1 MAFGWDDAAT
11 IAAPVLG
18 LATGIGA
25 GKRQIKQQKKLNELG
40 IDAYRQQREIDQA
53 NQMEMWNATNV
64 EAQIEH
70 MKNAGMSIS
79 AMYGGSG
86 GGGTTAG
93 SGGGSAP
100 IATADGEVQRQAMG
114 LQLGR
119 QAAELALLQ
128 AQTKKTEVEAENL
141 EGVDRENKIADTA
154 IKQAT
159 VEIQN
164 VAARIANATEKQQI
178 DHITYA
184 ANEQIHKARERFN
197 KAQVA
202 EETQRAAINKIKLE
216 AIGVGIE
223 NILKEA
229 QVGKTRT
236 GTQ

>member
-1 MAFGWDDAAT
+1 
-11 IAAPVLG
+11 
-18 LATGIGA
+18 
-25 GKRQIKQQKKLNELG
+25 
-40 IDAYRQQREIDQA
+40 
-53 NQMEMWNATNV
+53 
-64 EAQIEH
+64 

-184 ANEQIHKARERFN
+184 ANEQIHKAREQFN
-197 KAQVA
+197 SGKKAGSNTVDA
-202 EETQRAAINKIKLE
+202 LSGADHKAKSGKVPNLNPMNKYIN
-216 AIGVGIE
+216 G
-223 NILKEA
+223 
-229 QVGKTRT
+229 GK
-236 GTQ
+236 

>member
-1 MAFGWDDAAT
+1 MAFGWDDAAA
-11 IAAPVLG
+11 IASPVLG

-64 EAQIEH
+64 GAQIEH

-93 SGGGSAP
+93 SGGGSVP
-100 IATADGEVQRQAMG
+100 IATADGETARQAMG

-128 AQTKKTEVEAENL
+128 AQTKKTEVETENIA
-141 EGVDRENKIADTA
+141 GVDRENKKETTRG
-154 IKQAT
+154 IKFNNDMNDYMQETFKEMLNDMKEITWEKILGVITVVVDAT
-159 VEIQN
+159 MKMKELQEGE
-164 VAARIANATEKQQI
+164 T
-178 DHITYA
+178 
-184 ANEQIHKARERFN
+184 N
-197 KAQVA
+197 KNL
-202 EETQRAAINKIKLE
+202 T
-216 AIGVGIE
+216 
-223 NILKEA
+223 
-229 QVGKTRT
+229 
-236 GTQ
+236 